1 MNVATST
8 GRLSKGSLW
17 SVERETQICIWK
29 CGESHVLLLE
39 EMLDGDSSNSVIFVA
54 GSVDE
59 KHSEDPYFSFIIRL
73 EGSGQSNLLVVIM
86 INILCLKTHIS
97 QVMHGPP
104 VPADLP
110 LC

>member
-1 MNVATST
+1 MEMWRESCST
-8 GRLSKGSLW
+8 LG
-17 SVERETQICIWK
+17 
-29 CGESHVLLLE
+29 
-39 EMLDGDSSNSVIFVA
+39 GDVRWRQQCNSVICVA

-59 KHSEDPYFSFIIRL
+59 KYSEDPHFSFIIRI
-73 EGSGQSNLLVVIM
+73 EGSGKSNLLVVIM